1 MLFNQHFCFLVYP
14 PQADSSTRKIPSSG
28 NFPWRVK
35 DGPDDE
41 NGSEDRNQV
50 AGCSQPTVEKHKHSP
65 FFYTVQEHIIA
76 FNQIIDQ

>member
-1 MLFNQHFCFLVYP
+1 MLLNQHFCFLVYP

-41 NGSEDRNQV
+41 NGSKDRNQV
-50 AGCSQPTVEKHKHSP
+50 AGCSQPISGTGSRDLPIQLLFLKMRGEG
-65 FFYTVQEHIIA
+65 
-76 FNQIIDQ
+76 

>member
-35 DGPDDE
+35 DSPDDE
-41 NGSEDRNQV
+41 NGSEDCNQI

-65 FFYTVQEHIIA
+65 FFYMVQ
-76 FNQIIDQ
+76 